1 MNRRSLLLAVA
12 VSAAVGATGLAAC
25 KPKTKAAA
33 TNPAADALYLVNNGK
48 QPGVTTTASGLE
60 YKVLTSGPA
69 DGPHPQPND
78 EVKVNYEGRLI
89 PKDGKPSPDDIFDS
103 SYQRGAPDIFTV
115 NQVVPGWTEALQLMR
130 PGDVWELAIPAR
142 LAYGDEGAGG
152 KIPPGATLLFK
163 VELLGVLAH
172 PGLPGAK

>member
-1 MNRRSLLLAVA
+1 MNRRNLLVTLSMVSLAV
-12 VSAAVGATGLAAC
+12 VGLAAC
-25 KPKTKAAA
+25 KPKAKVSAQA
-33 TNPAADALYLVNNGK
+33 NPAADALYLVNYGK

-60 YKVLTSGPA
+60 YKVITSGPA

-89 PKDGKPSPDDIFDS
+89 PKNNTPSPDDIFDS

-163 VELLGVLAH
+163 VELQGILAH
-172 PGLPGAK
+172 PAPKAG